1 MVGRSCWF
9 IIIIFDSN
17 FFQLNI
23 EYHIGFASPKMG
35 MVKPPWNHHFRRV
48 GSASNHL
55 GIPPG
60 AGPDWRC
67 PWRRN
72 PWRRSQDVVCWE
84 LGSSF
89 VKRWLYDFEARET
102 SHTVSK
108 TLSAVLFSLWGL
120 NHYHQ
125 DPLTE
130 HPISGYVGKWWKKTQ
145 MAIEKGKMMIILAL
159 LLRREGHRWS
169 RSTKAQDPG
178 ARFGQKRHAQRWD
191 LWWRI
196 CHPKKLVELLGDLKY
211 FKKMVGQ
218 IMTGRDL
225 MLDVSGLSC
234 WLLVSV
240 GIYRCNQWPNL
251 HHIRGFDSA
260 LELHAPSVWCI
271 IAIAK

>member
-125 DPLTE
+125 DPSHWT
-130 HPISGYVGKWWKKTQ
+130 SNKWICRKMVEKNSNGHWKRENDDNPGPFAAPRRSPLIAQHQGPRPWCAFWSEATRT
-145 MAIEKGKMMIILAL
+145 AL
-159 LLRREGHRWS
+159 R
-169 RSTKAQDPG
+169 P
-178 ARFGQKRHAQRWD
+178 
-191 LWWRI
+191 
-196 CHPKKLVELLGDLKY
+196 LVEDLSSQKVGGTLGGSEV
-211 FKKMVGQ
+211 FQKMVGQ